1 MSINELIIDRIGRN
15 EISHMSVS
23 LNIALIVSLFTNW
36 QIGLVTGFLMGL
48 IKEISDGLEKNNIFS
63 VRDMFYNAIG
73 LLVALIVLSL
83 L

>member
-48 IKEISDGLEKNNIFS
+48 IKEISDGMEDNNIFS
-63 VRDMFYNAIG
+63 FRDMMFNAIG
-73 LLVALIVLSL
+73 LITALIILSL
-83 L
+83 I

>member
-48 IKEISDGLEKNNIFS
+48 IKEISDGMEDNNIFS
-63 VRDMFYNAIG
+63 FRDMMFNTIG
-73 LLVALIVLSL
+73 LITALIILSL
-83 L
+83 I

>member
-1 MSINELIIDRIGRN
+1 MSINKLIIDRIGRN

-48 IKEISDGLEKNNIFS
+48 IKEISDGMEDNNIFS
-63 VRDMFYNAIG
+63 FRDMMFNAIG
-73 LLVALIVLSL
+73 LITALIILSL
-83 L
+83 I

>member
-15 EISHMSVS
+15 EIGHMSVS

-48 IKEISDGLEKNNIFS
+48 IKEISDGMEDNNIFS
-63 VRDMFYNAIG
+63 FRDMMFNAIG
-73 LLVALIVLSL
+73 LITALIILSL
-83 L
+83 I